1 MPEQTS
7 RVYLH
12 AELSRADWAK
22 VLAWACSM
30 DHVLRTK
37 GVKVHFH
44 IMTSKSSLA
53 CCTPRLLITQ
63 LLFPMAAY
71 AQEISPVHPMLSVHS

>member
-1 MPEQTS
+1 MPDKTS

-12 AELSRADWAK
+12 ADLLRADWAK

-37 GVKVHFH
+37 GAKV
-44 IMTSKSSLA
+44 
-53 CCTPRLLITQ
+53 RLGTHTG
-63 LLFPMAAY
+63 M
-71 AQEISPVHPMLSVHS
+71 HDT